1 MNNFD
6 LRKYLAEGR
15 LLKENQLMDDILQNQ
30 SEVEKQLDTK
40 LKNFKIAGDD
50 KVLTAVD
57 PEEFTVYAFKYADKA
72 GEDFKSDEG
81 YDSEIITIDGKK
93 IAVAVG
99 NI

>member
-1 MNNFD
+1 MKNFD
-6 LRKYLAEGR
+6 LKKYLAEGR
-15 LLKENQLMDDILQNQ
+15 LFEEDQLMDDILQNQ
-30 SEVEKQLDTK
+30 AEVEKQLDTK

-81 YDSEIITIDGKK
+81 YDPEIITIDGKK
-93 IAVAVG
+93 IAVTVG